1 MAYLTTQLLLSPT
14 NSDFDGIG
22 CLPAELGK
30 LSTLEELELSYN
42 ALTGESSSSIVRS
55 RLALG
60 GLCRFLPGDE
70 RGSINV
76 IQRTL
81 KIGHQKT
88 LLI

>member
-1 MAYLTTQLLLSPT
+1 MTYLTTQLLLARN

-42 ALTGESSSSIVRS
+42 ALTGESSSPIVRS

-60 GLCRFLPGDE
+60 GYLVSFLAMNAVQ
-70 RGSINV
+70 S
-76 IQRTL
+76 TL
-81 KIGHQKT
+81 SEE
-88 LLI
+88 L